1 MKITRHQYPESKALG
16 KDYEDI
22 RNFLIKIKD
31 TEYSFARWDW
41 MITHSMTQAIDL
53 SKIAM
58 WKDKDDIVALV
69 IFDIEPD
76 LVWIRVLDKYN
87 YLLDEMIDYAKENY
101 GHDYRVK
108 IMVQDDDELLQKHL
122 ASDGFIAINHK
133 EYTSVLFPDENDMT
147 YDLPKGYKM
156 VSLKEA
162 PSVSEYYRL
171 FWRGFNHELN
181 GEGKYIHSD
190 EKEAEGKKEI
200 FRKNNNL
207 NHKMIVQDKTNA
219 HVAFCGLW
227 YDDKLDFA
235 IVEPL
240 ATDPD
245 HRRLGLA
252 KAAMFEGIKRVRM
265 DGAKRIIVNTSKQ
278 FYYNRGFRPYR
289 TQTVWEKKLQKK
301 ES

>member
-1 MKITRHQYPESKALG
+1 MRYQYPESKALQ

-22 RNFLIKIKD
+22 RDFLIKIKD

-41 MITHSMTQAIDL
+41 MITHSMTQASDL

-58 WKDKDDIVALV
+58 WKDKDKMVGLV
-69 IFDIEPD
+69 IFDIVPD
-76 LVWIRVLDKYN
+76 LVWIRVLDQYA
-87 YLLDEMIDYAKENY
+87 YLLDEMIEYAKENFAL
-101 GHDYRVK
+101 DYSLK
-108 IMVQDDDELLQKHL
+108 IMVQDDDEALQKHL
-122 ASDGFIAINHK
+122 ARDGFIAINHK
-133 EYTSVLFPDENDMT
+133 EYTSVLFPDETDLT
-147 YDLPKGYKM
+147 YDLPEGYKT

-162 PSVSEYYRL
+162 PDIKEYYRL

-181 GEGKYIHSD
+181 GQGKYKHSD

-207 NHKMIVQDKTNA
+207 NHKMIVQDKTKT

-227 YDDKLDFA
+227 YDKKLDFA
-235 IVEPL
+235 LVEPL

-252 KAAMFEGIKRVRM
+252 KATIFEGIKRVYQE
-265 DGAKRIIVNTSKQ
+265 GAKRIIVNTSKQ
-278 FYYNRGFRPYR
+278 FYYNRGFRPYK
-289 TQTVWEKKLQKK
+289 TQTVWEKKIIKK